1 MILYF
6 GRRGLEV
13 FFRNFEI
20 YTSLKSEAKL
30 ALHLKKKKQ
39 CMICTLIRHPFFYS
53 IIKQDQ
59 IKHAC

>member
-20 YTSLKSEAKL
+20 YASLKSEAKL
-30 ALHLKKKKQ
+30 ALHLKKKN
-39 CMICTLIRHPFFYS
+39 S
-53 IIKQDQ
+53 V
-59 IKHAC
+59 

>member
-20 YTSLKSEAKL
+20 YTSQKSEAKL
-30 ALHLKKKKQ
+30 ALHLKKNSVWFA
-39 CMICTLIRHPFFYS
+39 H
-53 IIKQDQ
+53 
-59 IKHAC
+59 